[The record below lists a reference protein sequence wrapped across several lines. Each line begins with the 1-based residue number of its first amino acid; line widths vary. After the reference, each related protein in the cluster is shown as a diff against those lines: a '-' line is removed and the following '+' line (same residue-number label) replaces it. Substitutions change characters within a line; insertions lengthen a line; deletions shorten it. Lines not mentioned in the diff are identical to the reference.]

1 MKKLLYIFIFIASLA
16 FSSVLEPK
24 DAFKIGISGD
34 NQSGIIAKFDI
45 ANGVYLYQDK
55 IKIKLDNSDITKL
68 LNIPKA
74 IKYDSYDIYRDLELF
89 IPAGLVIGKNSFNID
104 IYYQG
109 CSDDG
114 FCYQP
119 LKDSFKVK
127 FDLNG
132 KAIATLSQ
140 PSNLE
145 NSNPKQNNQNIQN
158 EQSQIALN
166 LENSSILWT
175 ISTFFVYGILLS
187 FTPCIF
193 PMIPILSGL
202 IIAKGYSSAKNG
214 FIISFV
220 YVLAMSL
227 TYALAGIAASM
238 LGASIQGLLQT
249 PVVLICFS
257 IIFVALA
264 LSMFGLFEFEMPKR
278 IQNYL
283 NNKSSKFGGMSG
295 VIFMGIASALIV
307 GPCVAAPLA
316 GALLYIANSGDMIVG
331 GVALFVMSFA
341 MGLPLLAI
349 GLGGG
354 KILPKPGEWMV
365 KIKILFGFIM
375 LGMAVWIIK
384 PIINDSLAMLGYG
397 ILGVILAVV
406 FGAFDNANS
415 TIQKVIKAISIII
428 FTISM
433 VVIID
438 FTISKLAPNLKINSQ
453 ISQTQNELK
462 FEYVTN
468 LKELKDII
476 KSSQTPLFVDFW
488 ASWCV
493 NCKELE
499 NNIFTQKDIASK
511 LKEFRLI
518 KIDLSHNTKE
528 NKELM
533 KEYKIFGPPVLLI
546 FNKGELKSQI
556 TGLISADELLKRLNQ
571 I

>member
-24 DAFKIGISGD
+24 DAFKIAINGD

-55 IKIKLDNSDITKL
+55 IKIELDNSDITKL
-68 LNIPKA
+68 LNTPKA

-202 IIAKGYSSAKNG
+202 IIAKGDNSAKNG

-238 LGASIQGLLQT
+238 LGASVQGLLQT
-249 PVVLICFS
+249 PVVLIFFS
-257 IIFVALA
+257 IVFVALA

-278 IQNYL
+278 VQNYL

-354 KILPKPGEWMV
+354 KILPKPGEWMI

-476 KSSQTPLFVDFW
+476 KYSQTPLFVDFW

-499 NNIFTQKDIASK
+499 NSIFTQKDIASK